1 MTALHPF
8 SAASM
13 PEDQVKANQ
22 ALLEAKTAEQR
33 IRWALAEHG
42 DRLILTTSFGIQS
55 AVLLHTATQ
64 IKPDIPVVF
73 IDTGHLFDKTYVFA
87 AELSQR
93 LNLNM
98 RTYGPARSAQFQ
110 HALFGNRWETD
121 LDAYQRENKIEP
133 MDRAVRELGATA
145 WLSGLRRDQSER
157 RGMLPPFEVQGNL
170 SKIYPLIDWSKR
182 DIHQY
187 LKAHDL
193 PYHPMHEEGYS
204 SVGDWHEVDTRGE
217 ATRQECGLHTKFVP
231 DYQI

>member
-1 MTALHPF
+1 MTSTARF
-8 SAASM
+8 SAVSN
-13 PEDQVKANQ
+13 PSKADF
-22 ALLEAKTAEQR
+22 EAMTAEQR
-33 IRWALAEHG
+33 IRRGLAEYG
-42 DRLILTTSFGIQS
+42 SGLILTTSFGIQS
-55 AVLLHTATQ
+55 AVLLHMATR

-93 LNLNM
+93 LNLNL
-98 RTYGPARSAQFQ
+98 RTYSPARSARFQ

-133 MDRAVRELGATA
+133 MDRAVRELGVTA

-157 RGMLPPFEVQGNL
+157 RGTLPAFEVQGNL

-204 SVGDWHEVDTRGE
+204 SVGDWHEVDTRGD
-217 ATRQECGLHTKFVP
+217 AVRQECGLHTKFVP